1 MQIAQLA
8 QDGTVIKYPYT
19 IYDYKN
25 DNQNVSLPDGFDLTT
40 LEGFAYVREPT
51 VECDYRFYTLEKSGY
66 VLARDGIIDVVYELI
81 PRDVA
86 TVKAELKAQVQAE
99 KVRVR
104 DGGVIVNDVLWDTDE
119 RAQSA
124 YMRYYLGLLTD
135 QSLVITDWKASVGVW
150 VEMNATTFHGLQMAL
165 KEHEA
170 WLFVWQRN
178 KEAEI
183 DACETVE
190 DLKQVVIEYAP

>member
-8 QDGTVIKYPYT
+8 QDGTIIKYPYS

-25 DNQNVSLPDGFDLTT
+25 DNPNVSLPDGFDLTT
-40 LEGFAYVREPT
+40 LEGFAYVRELT

-81 PRDVA
+81 PSDVA
-86 TVKAELKAQVQAE
+86 TVKAELKAQVQVE

-104 DGGVIVNDVLWDTDE
+104 DGGLEINGTHWDTDE
-119 RAQSA
+119 RAQAA
-124 YMRYYLGLLTD
+124 YVKFFLKLSQDPTYAKP
-135 QSLVITDWKASVGVW
+135 DWKASDGQW
-150 VEMNATTFHGLQMAL
+150 TEMNAIVLNAL
-165 KEHEA
+165 SAALEQHETSV
-170 WLFVWQRN
+170 FVWQRN